1 MKTILNVRLEKI
13 TAKALERMNH
23 DRYKLSRAVG
33 IRAKQINETGTLL
46 DISKEDIK
54 KKYKAT
60 DLALY
65 EIAEGLIKV
74 EEK

>member
-46 DISKEDIK
+46 DISKEAYK
-54 KKYKAT
+54 K
-60 DLALY
+60 
-65 EIAEGLIKV
+65 EV
-74 EEK
+74 